1 MVSTN
6 ALSCCGSRGLV
17 AAGRP
22 RIGQLKGAVHS
33 ALLPG
38 RITQLRAAAED
49 SVQQDAASQIAQN
62 AQEIAQNIELAQ
74 KSASKRLQRRRQ
86 QLTYQASAIA
96 ATTGVGALAILAT
109 YYKFVYHMGGSSDAA
124 AAAAFP
130 WADMAGTLALV
141 VGGVVGMEMWA
152 RWAHKALWHDFQP
165 GWALHKSHHEPR
177 IGPFEANDVY
187 AIMNAVPAI
196 ALCLYGFL
204 TPTMTGSLCFG
215 AGLGITLFGI
225 AYMFVHDGLVHK
237 RFPTGPI
244 AELPYMKRV
253 TVAHKLHHSEK
264 YNGVPWGLF
273 LGPQELEAI
282 GAGPELDRLVEELE
296 ARSGAPSR
304 K

>member
-1 MVSTN
+1 MVATN
-6 ALSCCGSRGLV
+6 ALSCSSRRGLL
-17 AAGRP
+17 AASKP
-22 RIGQLKGAVHS
+22 HVSVLKNGCRL

-38 RITQLRAAAED
+38 RITQLRAAADE

-62 AQEIAQNIELAQ
+62 AQELAQSFELAQ
-74 KSASKRLQRRRQ
+74 KSASRRLQRRRQ

-96 ATTGVGALAILAT
+96 ATSGVGALAILAT
-109 YYKFVYHMGGSSDAA
+109 YYKFVYHMGSSTD
-124 AAAAFP
+124 AAFP
-130 WADMAGTLALV
+130 WADMCGTLALV
-141 VGGVVGMEMWA
+141 FGGAVGMEMWA
-152 RWAHKALWHDFQP
+152 RWAHKALWHDFAP
-165 GWALHKSHHEPR
+165 GWALHKSHHETR

-187 AIMNAVPAI
+187 AIINAVPAI

-253 TVAHKLHHSEK
+253 TVAHKLHHAEK
-264 YNGVPWGLF
+264 YKGVPWGLF
-273 LGPQELEAI
+273 LGPQVSLPERYLI
-282 GAGPELDRLVEELE
+282 GNLL
-296 ARSGAPSR
+296 
-304 K
+304 